1 MSTAKAVRVGT
12 RQSQLALIQT
22 ELIIGKLLE
31 YFPDWKFE
39 VVKIRTKG
47 DRMEKADLKEIGGKG
62 LFVKEIEE
70 ALLNGEID
78 FAVHSMK
85 DMPYEIPEGLVIAAV
100 SEREDPRDVLISKN
114 KKTVKELG
122 VHSKIGTSSLRRQ
135 VQLKAL
141 RPDLEVIPLRG
152 NIATR
157 LRKMDELGLDG
168 IVLAAA
174 GLKRLKMEGLIAEYF
189 SVHEMVPAVGQGA
202 LAVETRKESEFEKLL
217 KKINHKPT
225 EISICAEREF
235 MKALGGSCNFPIG
248 AYARIEGGKIVLTGM
263 VEKNGMVKKATIFGD
278 IGNPREVGE
287 NLAKLL
293 GDEDGG

>member
-12 RQSQLALIQT
+12 RQSELALIQT
-22 ELIIGKLLE
+22 EIIIGKLLE

-47 DRMEKADLKEIGGKG
+47 DRMGKADLKEIGGKG

-100 SEREDPRDVLISKN
+100 SEREDPRDVLISKSG
-114 KKTVKELG
+114 KTIRELNANP
-122 VHSKIGTSSLRRQ
+122 KIGTSSLRRQ

-293 GDEDGG
+293 GDENGG